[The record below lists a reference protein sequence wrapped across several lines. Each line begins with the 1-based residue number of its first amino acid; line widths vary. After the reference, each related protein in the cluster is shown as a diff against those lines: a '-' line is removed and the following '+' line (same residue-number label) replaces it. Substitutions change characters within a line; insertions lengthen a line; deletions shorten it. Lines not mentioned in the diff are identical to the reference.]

1 MCTLSKILEILDP
14 GCDGKLLLS
23 KVTRDEIPQ
32 GNYDNLTDFVDSI
45 DPINKDGSKVG
56 KTQEPE
62 NCFGGPK
69 VYIDEDDYDISEDN
83 DDDIQVRMG

>member
-1 MCTLSKILEILDP
+1 VCTLSKILESLEP
-14 GCDGKLLLS
+14 GCDGKLLVS

-32 GNYDNLTDFVDSI
+32 GNYDNLKDFLDSVD
-45 DPINKDGSKVG
+45 PVNKGG

-69 VYIDEDDYDISEDN
+69 VYIGKDDYDTGEDN
-83 DDDIQVRMG
+83 DDDDIQVRMG